1 MSCKHLQELFDLC
14 ERYNLKLTG
23 AELVRIV
30 CPTCGVDERCPN
42 VLIEEYDRRHPTGSD
57 AREANS
63 PPTSA
68 SLNGDVNTSDT
79 SD

>member
-30 CPTCGVDERCPN
+30 CPTCGVDECCPN
-42 VLIEEYDRRHPTGSD
+42 VLIEEYDRRHPAGSD
-57 AREANS
+57 SVAEDPS
-63 PPTSA
+63 PTSA
-68 SLNGDVNTSDT
+68 SPNGDVIASD
-79 SD
+79 